1 MYQRCQHKLSGPKIS
16 HVVSR
21 KKHLTAIKFKELLVQ
36 DMETNDLDTSSRHLQ
51 RGANAI
57 QGLISSSKRKRNK
70 VPITPLGL
78 QRINE
83 MDSSSDEDTE
93 GSESASPAFD
103 PTSPP
108 YSVETMELSGEA
120 RTQGQRTTLDFT
132 PVREPEPAADFVS
145 KEKTDMFMFIASVAM
160 NSALSV

>member
-83 MDSSSDEDTE
+83 MDSSSDEDT
-93 GSESASPAFD
+93 GAHCRH
-103 PTSPP
+103 TIQRRH
-108 YSVETMELSGEA
+108 
-120 RTQGQRTTLDFT
+120 RTQWKLWNC
-132 PVREPEPAADFVS
+132 REKRGPRVNARHWTSHLFENRNPLRISFLRRKQICS
-145 KEKTDMFMFIASVAM
+145 FS
-160 NSALSV
+160 LHQLL